1 MAVIRVSH
9 DLSCSQ
15 ERFWT
20 LYSDPEFQAAML
32 EEGLGYERPDFLKV
46 QDQGAVRIWEAV
58 VSPSLDLPPAVAK
71 LLGGSMSYT
80 ETARI
85 DRDAATMELRHIT
98 RALGDKLSLTGK
110 IHTTPRGD
118 QGLTRHSLFEV
129 NAKVFGVG
137 RVLERTVEDSIRQSL
152 DATARFVEARHDTLD
167 RG

>member
-9 DLSCSQ
+9 ELSCSQ

-71 LLGGSMSYT
+71 LLGGSMS
-80 ETARI
+80 
-85 DRDAATMELRHIT
+85 LRRPLVSIVT
-98 RALGDKLSLTGK
+98 RRRWSCAM
-110 IHTTPRGD
+110 
-118 QGLTRHSLFEV
+118 
-129 NAKVFGVG
+129 
-137 RVLERTVEDSIRQSL
+137 
-152 DATARFVEARHDTLD
+152 
-167 RG
+167 